1 MRKHMMS
8 DVSQHC
14 SNETAALP
22 AEDSGLNPLDL
33 LIVFG
38 RHKKLL
44 LGLPL
49 LGGAAALTAAML
61 MTPIFTSTAKLL
73 PPQQQSSGMAA
84 MLGQLG
90 GMAGLAGVA
99 GIKTSRDMYIGILE
113 SRTVADN
120 LIRRYNLQA
129 RYKTKTM
136 DDTRTVLS
144 SISEV
149 TDSKKDG
156 LIVVAASDPDPQFA
170 AALANGYV
178 DELTKLTQVFA
189 VTDAS
194 QRRLFFERQLK
205 EAKDKLA
212 NAEVALRTTQEKTGM
227 IQPEGQVQAI
237 IGTIAQ
243 LKGQI
248 AAKEVQL
255 SAMRTFATAQNPESV
270 RAQEELRG
278 MQTQLARLE
287 QNRPSKEGD
296 FMVPSGRIPEA
307 GIAYVRSLRDMKY
320 YEAMYEMLA
329 KQYEMAR
336 LDEAKD
342 SSVIQVLD
350 AAVASERKSKPKR
363 ALITLGGVVGGAFL
377 AVLLVLFGEA
387 YRKARRDPGNAW
399 RWKQLS
405 GNWKP

>member
-1 MRKHMMS
+1 
-8 DVSQHC
+8 
-14 SNETAALP
+14 
-22 AEDSGLNPLDL
+22 
-33 LIVFG
+33 
-38 RHKKLL
+38 
-44 LGLPL
+44 
-49 LGGAAALTAAML
+49 
-61 MTPIFTSTAKLL
+61 
-73 PPQQQSSGMAA
+73 
-84 MLGQLG
+84 
-90 GMAGLAGVA
+90 
-99 GIKTSRDMYIGILE
+99 
-113 SRTVADN
+113 
-120 LIRRYNLQA
+120 
-129 RYKTKTM
+129 
-136 DDTRTVLS
+136 
-144 SISEV
+144 
-149 TDSKKDG
+149 
-156 LIVVAASDPDPQFA
+156 
-170 AALANGYV
+170 
-178 DELTKLTQVFA
+178 
-189 VTDAS
+189 
-194 QRRLFFERQLK
+194 
-205 EAKDKLA
+205 
-212 NAEVALRTTQEKTGM
+212 
-227 IQPEGQVQAI
+227 VQAI

-336 LDEAKD
+336 LDEARD

-350 AAVASERKSKPKR
+350 AAVVPERKSKPKR

-387 YRKARRDPGNAW
+387 YQKARRDPGNAW

-405 GNWKP
+405 GTREP